1 MNLQLA
7 DIDPG
12 DLKRGLLEHYR
23 REGFDGAE
31 ELLKFID
38 SFWKLRV
45 PRAQVCPEHT
55 PPAEY
60 IVDSFFELVQD
71 SVCWANRGGGKT
83 LLGALATWLD
93 TVFKTGCATKVLG
106 GSLEQSKRMYEHLTG
121 EGDGWGMVT
130 EDFRYLLRG
139 DMLAQRTV
147 LGNLSNIQILTASS
161 KSVRGAHPQKLKL
174 DEIDEMDPRI
184 YEAALSIPMSKR
196 GHRAS
201 THIYSTMHKTYGLMQ
216 SVVEEAPARGYRLYK
231 WCILDVLERCDG
243 RDCETC
249 DLWDECQ
256 GRARHA
262 DGYYRIDDAIS
273 KKRQVSEQTWLS
285 EYLCMMPSSEG
296 LIYKE
301 FDMALHVV

>member
-12 DLKRGLLEHYR
+12 DMKRGLLEHYR
-23 REGFDGAE
+23 CEGFDGAE

-60 IVDSFFELVQD
+60 IVDSFFEVVQD

-216 SVVEEAPARGYRLYK
+216 SVVEEAPARGYQLYK

-273 KKRQVSEQTWLS
+273 KKRQVSKQTWLS

>member
-1 MNLQLA
+1 
-7 DIDPG
+7 
-12 DLKRGLLEHYR
+12 
-23 REGFDGAE
+23 
-31 ELLKFID
+31 
-38 SFWKLRV
+38 
-45 PRAQVCPEHT
+45 
-55 PPAEY
+55 
-60 IVDSFFELVQD
+60 
-71 SVCWANRGGGKT
+71 
-83 LLGALATWLD
+83 
-93 TVFKTGCATKVLG
+93 
-106 GSLEQSKRMYEHLTG
+106 
-121 EGDGWGMVT
+121 
-130 EDFRYLLRG
+130 
-139 DMLAQRTV
+139 
-147 LGNLSNIQILTASS
+147 
-161 KSVRGAHPQKLKL
+161 
-174 DEIDEMDPRI
+174 
-184 YEAALSIPMSKR
+184 MSKR